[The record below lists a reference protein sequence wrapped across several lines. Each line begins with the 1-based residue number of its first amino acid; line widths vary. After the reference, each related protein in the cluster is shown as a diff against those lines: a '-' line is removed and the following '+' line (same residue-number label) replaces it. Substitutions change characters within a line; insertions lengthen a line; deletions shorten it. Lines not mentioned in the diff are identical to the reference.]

1 MEKLLLFK
9 LLSQADLKRFVKV
22 QNKGI
27 APYEWTRTET
37 ISLTEPEMRQVEY
50 LQAHL
55 LNYDAHLVN
64 EATLWARAIYPL
76 LLLAEQ
82 GDIQAW
88 SEISLQAQYP
98 KFQLDGIADGVLARG
113 DAGIVVSPYLV
124 VVETKTGIDG
134 QNPVFQLY
142 GQLLAVAHLNWEE
155 NPQDSQEMFGCYT
168 IADTWK
174 FVRAVVTNLD
184 SDLPTLQLEYS
195 REYAE
200 KLEAETIFKILK
212 QIVAKHL
219 EPVVD

>member
-1 MEKLLLFK
+1 MEKLLFSK
-9 LLSQADLKRFVKV
+9 LSLADLKRFVKL

-27 APYEWTRTET
+27 AAYEWTRTET
-37 ISLTEPEMRQVEY
+37 ISLTEPEVRQVEY
-50 LQAHL
+50 LQSHL
-55 LNYDAHLVN
+55 LNYDTHLVN

-88 SEISLQAQYP
+88 SEIGLQAQYP
-98 KFQLDGIADGVLARG
+98 KFQLEGIADGVLARG

-124 VVETKTGIDG
+124 VVETKRGIDG

-142 GQLLAVAHLNWEE
+142 GQLLAAAHLNWEE

-174 FVRAVVTNLD
+174 FVRAKVTNLD

-200 KLEAETIFKILK
+200 KLEAETILKILK

-219 EPVVD
+219 QPVAN

>member
-1 MEKLLLFK
+1 
-9 LLSQADLKRFVKV
+9 V

-27 APYEWTRTET
+27 AAYEWTRTES
-37 ISLTEPEMRQVEY
+37 IALTEPEMRP
-50 LQAHL
+50 HL
-55 LNYDAHLVN
+55 LNYDTHLVN

-98 KFQLDGIADGVLARG
+98 KFQLEGIADGVLARG
-113 DAGIVVSPYLV
+113 DAGLVVSPYLV
-124 VVETKTGIDG
+124 VAETKKGIDG
-134 QNPVFQLY
+134 QNSVFQLY
-142 GQLLAVAHLNWEE
+142 GQLLAATRLNWEE
-155 NPQDSQEMFGCYT
+155 NPQDSPEMFGCYT

-174 FVRAVVTNLD
+174 FVRAEVTHLD

-200 KLEAETIFKILK
+200 KLEVETILKILK
-212 QIVAKHL
+212 RMVAKHL
-219 EPVVD
+219 EPNPNQESKAQL